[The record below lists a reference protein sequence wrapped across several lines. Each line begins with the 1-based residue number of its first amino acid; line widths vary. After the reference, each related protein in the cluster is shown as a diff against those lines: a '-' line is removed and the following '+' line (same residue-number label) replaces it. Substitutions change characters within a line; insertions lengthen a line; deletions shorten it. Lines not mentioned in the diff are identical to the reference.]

1 MIYGDNLQHHG
12 IKGQKWGVIRTKALR
27 AMRRAKLKRTKTETK
42 TDKDTNYKTG
52 QYRNKRTRELSP
64 TEKLRAQNDLK
75 ELIDNVN
82 VSRKSAREA
91 KKVYRNRDDIDKV
104 KAAIKKLREEAD
116 YNYERKRT
124 NKNDVALAKSL
135 SKVGIKT
142 ALKSYNLGD
151 YTNLVDD
158 AFKASDKLSRSER
171 RNIIVKALTEVSA
184 NKLVGS
190 NKDARKIFEKTVKGA
205 KDAYKE
211 AKESYKGT
219 KADKKTTNK
228 EESKASDTVEKE
240 VKDKNAG
247 VRNNKP
253 TTTSLAI
260 YKKKKRR

>member
-12 IKGQKWGVIRTKALR
+12 IKGQKWGVIRTKMLR
-27 AMRRAKLKRTKTETK
+27 AMRRAKNKVKRTKTETE
-42 TDKDTNYKTG
+42 TDKVKDKNTNYKTG

-91 KKVYRNRDDIDKV
+91 KKVYRNREDLDQV

-116 YNYERKRT
+116 YNYEVKRT
-124 NKNDVALAKSL
+124 NKNDVALVKSL
-135 SKVGIKT
+135 GKVGIK
-142 ALKSYNLGD
+142 AVLKSYKLGD
-151 YTNLVDD
+151 YTDLVDG
-158 AFKASDKLSRSER
+158 AFKASNKLSRSER
-171 RNIIVKALTEVSA
+171 RNIIVKALAEVSA

-190 NKDARKIFEKTVKGA
+190 NKDARKIFDKTVKGA

-211 AKESYKGT
+211 A
-219 KADKKTTNK
+219 
-228 EESKASDTVEKE
+228 KASDTVEKE

-260 YKKKKRR
+260 YKKKKKRG